1 MACLV
6 CRKPLE
12 RPEVGRP
19 PSYCSTSCRRAAEY
33 ELRRLQRR
41 LQALEDQ
48 AARARIVGADEL
60 AERVGHEIKRA
71 ELRLLQ
77 LLDRHPNPERA
88 PAV

>member
-1 MACLV
+1 MHCLV

-12 RPEVGRP
+12 RPENGRP

-48 AARARIVGADEL
+48 ASRERILGNAVL
-60 AERVGHEIKRA
+60 AERISSEVKRA

-77 LLDRHPNPERA
+77 LLDRHPDPERA
-88 PAV
+88 PAM